1 MKQELRIGGIFT
13 YEHIRDG
20 KIIDTWEEPNLVV
33 DEGLNLI
40 INVAFGVVAKPGQ
53 TYVGIYANNYT
64 PLAANVM
71 STFPGVGVAGE
82 VTTEISNTTRPAW
95 AGYSAPATT
104 TKSLSNS
111 ASPAI
116 FSFTAG
122 ASVNGAFLAS
132 NSAKAGTTGVLFA
145 ASKFPATRTML
156 TGDVL
161 SVIYTISVASV

>member
-20 KIIDTWEEPNLVV
+20 KVIDTWEEPNLVV
-33 DEGLNLI
+33 DQGLNHI
-40 INVAFGVVAKPGQ
+40 VNVVFGADSKLYQ
-53 TYVGIYANNYT
+53 SYVGIYANNYT
-64 PLAANVM
+64 PLAANVAA
-71 STFPGVGVAGE
+71 TFSGVGVASE
-82 VTTEISNTTRPAW
+82 ITTEISNATIPAW
-95 AGYSAPATT
+95 AGYTAPATT

-132 NSAKAGTTGVLFA
+132 SSAKAGTTGVLFA